1 MEQVIR
7 ASIPIRIKNVI
18 NPDGKG
24 TDQIISSSKA
34 PTAITIKEDIVV
46 LDIHSNQKTIS
57 HGFLAKI
64 FGIIVDS
71 ILTSEVHVSM
81 AIVVNKIYR
90 FKGLDKLIKE
100 SKDIGNVSV
109 LNQMAILSLVGR
121 KMKNMVGIA
130 GKMFSTLA
138 EGNVNI
144 KMTMDHQPSWVVQK
158 YGGTSLGKYLENV
171 ATKILPTT
179 LDAGHRV
186 AIVCSARSG
195 NTKSTGTTNLL
206 LQAALEALEHTPLNS
221 PTFSPSTTTHN
232 LGGPNPLILSQILAR
247 RGSPTPRLLSRTN
260 STINGFSSPTFNH
273 PASPGTT
280 FSNLSIDQQPDLLNN
295 TFDKTVEI
303 LKADHLK
310 AAATFIHDEQ
320 LLAELQYDISYDCE
334 RLTSL
339 LLATQILEEL
349 SPKSKDL
356 IIGVG
361 EKLSCRIVTA
371 YLQDQGY
378 EAELVC
384 LDTIVEKIDLQS
396 RTSADTTE
404 GIYEMVG
411 GQLRQPFYDRI
422 AIRLGER
429 IKQCEDRIPVITG
442 FFGVV
447 PGSLLTQVGRG
458 YTDLCASLCAVG
470 LGASELQVWKEV
482 DGIFTADPR
491 KVPKAQL
498 LDVVTPEEAAE
509 LTYYGSE
516 VIHPFTMEQ
525 VIRASIPIRIKNVIN
540 PDGKGTVIYPNRS
553 VPSSPQRAPEKLNA
567 GSDNK
572 IISSSKAPTAIT
584 IKEDIVVLNI
594 HSNQK
599 TISHG
604 FLARIFGI
612 LDKFGIIVD
621 LISTSEVHV
630 SMAIM
635 VNEIYRFKGLDKLI
649 KELKDIGIVSV
660 LNQMAILSLV
670 GRKMKTW

>member
-1 MEQVIR
+1 MTR
-7 ASIPIRIKNVI
+7 RS
-18 NPDGKG
+18 NP
-24 TDQIISSSKA
+24 S
-34 PTAITIKEDIVV
+34 PTV
-46 LDIHSNQKTIS
+46 
-57 HGFLAKI
+57 
-64 FGIIVDS
+64 
-71 ILTSEVHVSM
+71 
-81 AIVVNKIYR
+81 
-90 FKGLDKLIKE
+90 
-100 SKDIGNVSV
+100 
-109 LNQMAILSLVGR
+109 
-121 KMKNMVGIA
+121 
-130 GKMFSTLA
+130 
-138 EGNVNI
+138 
-144 KMTMDHQPSWVVQK
+144 DHQPSWVVQK

-186 AIVCSARSG
+186 AI
-195 NTKSTGTTNLL
+195 
-206 LQAALEALEHTPLNS
+206 AALEALEHTPLNS

-378 EAELVC
+378 EAELNIGRHYGG
-384 LDTIVEKIDLQS
+384 DIRDG
-396 RTSADTTE
+396 R
-404 GIYEMVG
+404 

-572 IISSSKAPTAIT
+572 IISSSKAQQQ
-584 IKEDIVVLNI
+584 
-594 HSNQK
+594 SR
-599 TISHG
+599 S
-604 FLARIFGI
+604 
-612 LDKFGIIVD
+612 
-621 LISTSEVHV
+621 
-630 SMAIM
+630 
-635 VNEIYRFKGLDKLI
+635 
-649 KELKDIGIVSV
+649 
-660 LNQMAILSLV
+660 
-670 GRKMKTW
+670 RKI